1 MIVFLCLPAD
11 KNHVKDSKVC
21 PPTSG
26 FPVAVAISATDVL
39 NLVIIIVL

>member
-1 MIVFLCLPAD
+1 MFLCLPAD
-11 KNHVKDSKVC
+11 KKKCNVR

-26 FPVAVAISATDVL
+26 FPVAVAVAATDVF